1 MDEPVFFTVTS
12 SEDPTPLHFQLGA
25 TDDPLKVGR
34 NKKCGIVVNQPG
46 VSWVHLEIKFSPQ
59 TGGLSLRDLSTNGV
73 GLRCGRNDSMAKV
86 EKEVDT
92 EIPSGATLTL
102 PFRVRPTQEELQT
115 TLTFSI
121 DGVDSPSSELTES
134 EEEAPEV
141 PHTEERKG
149 KRKKHEGGAVES
161 FSFFM
166 CRFST
171 LISRKHCQFS
181 FPRVSRHGTMA
192 RRSNPRHWA
201 GALSSLVEAD
211 QTRLKKSIIQCS
223 TAISACATADLWKQ
237 SLQLFYVELIRL
249 RPDTIACNSAISGC
263 SRSRQWQEAAE
274 MLMAM
279 PLGLLR
285 SNIITLNTVIF
296 ACHGHLWHWVGQLL
310 QEVQYE
316 QLQSDLISYNT
327 SMKLIESQHWQMSLH
342 LLENMRCHVV
352 NADSSSYTANLNSS
366 DKKPWP
372 ILLQLFTKQNSKAK
386 DLEGK
391 NATISACG
399 KAEWQHAISIL
410 RHGFSDVI
418 TFNATIAACDQ
429 HWQKGLQLLLE
440 MKETKMQGT
449 VISYTSAI
457 SQYWQSSWHLLE
469 EVQQMALQVNLIM
482 RNAAISAGE
491 EGGYWQEAVHA
502 VQHLELPAD
511 VISYNAA
518 ISACEK
524 GHHWQSARC
533 LLDGIDLRS
542 IQPNMISFN
551 SSLSACEKGG
561 MWQTALQ
568 RLEFHRDQHV
578 DVLSFNATI
587 SACEKAREWH
597 WAMDQIHQLEI
608 AGLQS
613 TSISCCAVIAALCS
627 CWHWRLALLLPMD
640 DALDVMIGAC
650 EVANAPGH
658 SATFFRRPFE
668 TFRDPCATENAA
680 EKKCVQS

>member
-149 KRKKHEGGAVES
+149 KRKKHEG
-161 FSFFM
+161 
-166 CRFST
+166 
-171 LISRKHCQFS
+171 
-181 FPRVSRHGTMA
+181 
-192 RRSNPRHWA
+192 
-201 GALSSLVEAD
+201 
-211 QTRLKKSIIQCS
+211 LKKSIIQCS